1 MTASLATSRK
11 NGTGS
16 NVLRIRPARP
26 SDLHAM
32 NAVKTGA
39 ALDMIGPHS
48 ALARR
53 MHHRHPHHWYGSAK
67 RWRGALVAEVA
78 GRVVGVVFTRGALF
92 SDLWVD
98 RSVRSQG
105 IGAVLARAG
114 EDKIRRDG
122 HRIAHLYTALFN
134 TRGRAFYER
143 HGWTLTRHIHHHV
156 LHFRR
161 CVYVKRL

>member
-1 MTASLATSRK
+1 
-11 NGTGS
+11 
-16 NVLRIRPARP
+16 
-26 SDLHAM
+26 M

-53 MHHRHPHHWYGSAK
+53 MHHRHPHHWCGSFAF
-67 RWRGALVAEVA
+67 WRGALVAEVE
-78 GRVVGVVFTRGALF
+78 GPGGGKVVGVVMTRGALF

-98 RSVRSQG
+98 RAVRSQG
-105 IGAVLARAG
+105 IGALLARAG
-114 EDKIRRDG
+114 EDKIRREG
-122 HRIAHLYTALFN
+122 HRVTHLYTAEFN

-143 HGWTLTRHIHHHV
+143 HGWTLVRHIHHHV

-161 CVYVKRL
+161 CVYIKRL

>member
-1 MTASLATSRK
+1 MSS
-11 NGTGS
+11 
-16 NVLRIRPARP
+16 LRIRPARP

-53 MHHRHPHHWYGSAK
+53 MHHRHPHHWWGSTA
-67 RWRGALVAEVA
+67 RWRGALVAEVE
-78 GRVVGVVFTRGALF
+78 GRVVGVVMTRGALF
-92 SDLWVD
+92 SDLWVERGT
-98 RSVRSQG
+98 RSKG
-105 IGAVLARAG
+105 IGAKLARAG
-114 EDKIRRDG
+114 EDQIRRNG
-122 HRIAHLYTALFN
+122 HRVTHLYTALFN

-143 HGWTLTRHIHHHV
+143 HGWTMVRQIHHHV

-161 CVYVKRL
+161 CVYIKRL